1 MDLEAT
7 LVGAEEVKDSELLA
21 KYRRGLQTFLDS
33 SLAVLAEEKT
43 KGWPYSFY

>member
-1 MDLEAT
+1 MDLEVI

-21 KYRRGLQTFLDS
+21 KYRRGLQILDS